1 MKLWNWLSVESY
13 SAIARSVL
21 CEWCCLSVDHL
32 VLFSHSS
39 PAYAEEREDSDGH
52 GLCIHH
58 ITCEWQRQNWK
69 WYFLAH
75 SFLSS
80 QHFAFLRDI
89 SKRLD
94 SKHYHFLLLF
104 TEWVNKNYLLP
115 QYSCLENPW
124 AEGLAGHSPECP
136 SKLGLENPWAGGLAG
151 HSPES
156 PGKLGATGAT
166 EHSTRARWLYTA
178 LNSGD
183 QVTGQKSSWQSF
195 SLQHGG
201 DESQ

>member
-21 CEWCCLSVDHL
+21 CGWSRLSVDHL
-32 VLFSHSS
+32 VFFSHSS

-58 ITCEWQRQNWK
+58 LTCEWQRQNWK

-104 TEWVNKNYLLP
+104 TEWVNKNYLFS
-115 QYSCLENPW
+115 QYSCLENSRDGGAWW
-124 AEGLAGHSPECP
+124 AAVCAVAP
-136 SKLGLENPWAGGLAG
+136 SW
-151 HSPES
+151 
-156 PGKLGATGAT
+156 
-166 EHSTRARWLYTA
+166 TRLTRL
-178 LNSGD
+178 
-183 QVTGQKSSWQSF
+183 SSS
-195 SLQHGG
+195 S
-201 DESQ
+201 SSI

>member
-104 TEWVNKNYLLP
+104 TEWVNKTYLLP

-124 AEGLAGHSPECP
+124 AEGLAGHSPE
-136 SKLGLENPWAGGLAG
+136 
-151 HSPES
+151 S
-156 PGKLGATGAT
+156 PGKLGVTGAT